1 MVHAYVTV
9 ITGTGASPAVVEA
22 LRALDHVTEAHVI
35 TGAYDVLI
43 ELEVDDVSQILDLV
57 ASEIGAL
64 DGVGTTR
71 TYIALD

>member
-9 ITGTGASPAVVEA
+9 ITGTGASPAVLEQV
-22 LRALDHVTEAHVI
+22 RTLDPVTEAHVI

-43 ELEVDDVSQILDLV
+43 EVEVDDVSALLDLV
-57 ASEIGAL
+57 AAEIQSL